1 MQSMNIS
8 KRKAVY
14 LVLLTAMIALSSCK
28 KKTVAPEVITDPE
41 VPVQVESTNYI
52 SVTESIEVSPLL
64 EGARFSWQNE
74 AKKAVTL
81 KFRYNEDG
89 INKEIVVD
97 NSLDAIGTVTIPV
110 FGLTNFT
117 IIVSN
122 TGGKGTTSRL
132 IGVFPV
138 LKPEVKLSKTG
149 WTASASSEINTPGD
163 ELNGA
168 ENIVDLVTAKS
179 ITSPSV
185 PSFWQSDYY
194 LDPIYPYPHWLI
206 VDMKKN
212 VKITKIGLNAHT
224 DANQG
229 FTQFKIEGSIDGI
242 GFTDI
247 GDGQKTFSPATTNE
261 QIFKVS
267 PAAAIRYVKI
277 TLLLGSPYPCLANF
291 EAYARQ

>member
-1 MQSMNIS
+1 MQSMNVLKIKS
-8 KRKAVY
+8 VY
-14 LVLLTAMIALSSCK
+14 LVLVVALMVVSSCK
-28 KKTVAPEVITDPE
+28 KKTVVPEVVTDPE
-41 VPVQVESTNYI
+41 VPVLVESTNYI

-64 EGARFSWQNE
+64 EGARFSWKNE
-74 AKKAVTL
+74 EKKAVTL

-89 INKEIVVD
+89 INKEVLVD
-97 NSLDAIGTVTIPV
+97 NSLDATATVTIPV

-117 IIVSN
+117 IVVSN
-122 TGGKGTTSRL
+122 TGGKSSTTRL
-132 IGVFPV
+132 IGVLPV
-138 LKPEVKLSKTG
+138 LKPEAKLSKTG

-168 ENIVDLVTAKS
+168 ENIVDVVTVKS

-212 VKITKIGLNAHT
+212 IKITKIGLNAHT

-247 GDGQKTFSPATTNE
+247 GDGQKTFNPATTNE
-261 QIFKVS
+261 QVFKVS
-267 PAAAIRYVKI
+267 PAAAIRYVKV